1 MTRLLYN
8 VHLTNGLRSPKYDKY
23 VSSRYMYRKSF
34 LHPTKITGV
43 SGQNLRISGY
53 HMARQFRNDTGFV
66 MEKHKS
72 TTSERPYAKRR
83 SFSWSPNVSQSR
95 SDTFTLSTT
104 SQDRSRTCFQIV
116 LFRTV
121 LPIRWND
128 WSYILVDSVLV
139 DSPNGGHVRGQ

>member
-121 LPIRWND
+121 LPIR
-128 WSYILVDSVLV
+128 
-139 DSPNGGHVRGQ
+139 